1 MGGTALITAWHY
13 FSERRKAKKAE
24 AAGEDVVTDHEEA
37 EHLVLD
43 PEVFERGPEER

>member
-1 MGGTALITAWHY
+1 
-13 FSERRKAKKAE
+13 
-24 AAGEDVVTDHEEA
+24 VVTDHEEA